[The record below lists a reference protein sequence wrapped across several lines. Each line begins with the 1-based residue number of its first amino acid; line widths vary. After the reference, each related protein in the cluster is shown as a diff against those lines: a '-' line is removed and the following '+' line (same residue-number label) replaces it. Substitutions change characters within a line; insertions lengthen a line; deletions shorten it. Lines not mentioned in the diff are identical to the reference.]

1 MRAPKVRWG
10 WYLFGLWFLAS
21 VAGAATGDQLFA
33 QGVGAFK
40 NGNFDLAVIYFQQA
54 RAAGLDPPTL
64 YFNLGASL
72 YKLGR
77 YAQAEE
83 AFRQCARDPLWASL
97 ANYNAGLAAY
107 QRGQHV
113 AAADYFKHASRTGD
127 SDEVRGLAL
136 AMLERVDPAASR
148 EPRGTLS
155 VNAGYNDNVI
165 LSADSQTL
173 STSGESDY
181 FSEALATAT
190 GWWGKN
196 ARTLRWDASLYDLRY
211 RELSDTNITS
221 VTLGVSTP
229 SRIASWYTSVGAQ
242 WEYVLRDGQHFQ
254 QIGSLRLTG
263 IRDRPNRGDLRLNV
277 QVSAIDA
284 LDSDFAFLDG
294 SHQEIEASIGQRVG
308 GGQTRFGLGIER
320 NDRADLA
327 IANEFFSFSPLR
339 YRVSFAGS
347 WPVRGYWRL
356 QPSASYTRS
365 RYADAEQRAGGL
377 VATREDDERRFTLRT
392 TYRLTEFWRLFGEYT
407 YTDNRSNFPEFSY
420 SQRIV
425 SLGASR
431 PF

>member
-1 MRAPKVRWG
+1 MRAPKARWG
-10 WYLFGLWFLAS
+10 WYLLGLWFLAS
-21 VAGAATGDQLFA
+21 VARAATGDQLFA

-40 NGNFDLAVIYFQQA
+40 NGNFDLAVTYFQQA
-54 RAAGLDPPTL
+54 RAAGLDLPSL

-83 AFRQCARDPLWASL
+83 AFRMCARHRLWASL

-107 QRGQHV
+107 QRGQRT
-113 AAADYFKHASRTGD
+113 AAADYFKNASRTSD

-148 EPRGTLS
+148 GPRGKLS
-155 VNAGYNDNVI
+155 VNAGYNDNVT

-173 STSGESDY
+173 AASSESDY
-181 FSEALATAT
+181 FSEVLASAT

-196 ARTLRWDASLYDLRY
+196 TRALRWDASLYDLRY
-211 RELSDTNITS
+211 RELSDNNITS
-221 VTLGVSTP
+221 VTLGASTP
-229 SRIASWYTSVGAQ
+229 SRIASWYASFGAQ
-242 WEYVLRDGQHFQ
+242 WEYVLRRGQRFQ

-263 IRDRPNRGDLRLNV
+263 IRDRPNRGDLRLSI

-284 LDSDFAFLDG
+284 LDSDFTFLDG
-294 SHQEIEASIGQRVG
+294 SRQEIEASIGQRVG
-308 GGQTRFGLGIER
+308 GGQTRFGFGIER

-327 IANEFFSFSPLR
+327 TASEFFSFSPLR

-347 WPVRGYWRL
+347 WPVRGYWRF
-356 QPSASYTRS
+356 QPSASYTQS
-365 RYADAEQRAGGL
+365 RYADADQRASGL
-377 VATREDDERRFTLRT
+377 VATREDDERQIALRA
-392 TYRLTEFWRLFGEYT
+392 TYRLTEFWRLFGDYT
-407 YTDNRSNFPEFSY
+407 YINNRSNFPEFSY

>member
-1 MRAPKVRWG
+1 MRGSKRRWA
-10 WYLFGLWFLAS
+10 WCLFGLWFLAS

-54 RAAGLDPPTL
+54 RAAGLDLPTL
-64 YFNLGASL
+64 YFNLAASL

-83 AFRQCARDPLWASL
+83 AFRMCARDPLWSSL

-107 QRGQHV
+107 QRGQRA
-113 AAADYFKHASRTGD
+113 AAADYFKYASRIGD

-148 EPRGTLS
+148 EPRGTLT
-155 VNAGYNDNVI
+155 VNAGYNDNVT

-173 STSGESDY
+173 AASSESDY
-181 FSEALATAT
+181 FSEVLASAT

-196 ARTLRWDASLYDLRY
+196 SRTLRWDASLYDLRY
-211 RELSDTNITS
+211 RELSGNNITS
-221 VTLGVSTP
+221 VALGVGKP
-229 SRIASWYTSVGAQ
+229 SRVASWYSNFGGQ
-242 WEYVLRDGQHFQ
+242 WEYVLRNGRRFQ
-254 QIGSLRLTG
+254 QIGSLRVTG
-263 IRDRPNRGDLRLNV
+263 IRDRQNGGDLRLGA
-277 QVSAIDA
+277 QVSVIDA
-284 LDSDFAFLDG
+284 LDSEFAFLDG
-294 SHQEIEASIGQRVG
+294 SRQEIEASIGQRVG
-308 GGQTRFGLGIER
+308 AGHTRFAFGIER

-347 WPVRGYWRL
+347 WPVRGYWRF
-356 QPSASYTRS
+356 QPSVSYTRS
-365 RYADAEQRAGGL
+365 RYADADLRASGM
-377 VATREDDERRFTLRT
+377 VATREDDERQVTLRAS
-392 TYRLTEFWRLFGEYT
+392 YRLTDFWRLFGDYT

-420 SQRIV
+420 SQHVI

>member
-1 MRAPKVRWG
+1 MRAPKVKWG
-10 WYLFGLWFLAS
+10 RYLLGLWFLAS

-40 NGNFDLAVIYFQQA
+40 TGNFDLAVIYFQQA
-54 RAAGLDPPTL
+54 RVAGLDRPTL

-83 AFRQCARDPLWASL
+83 AFRMCARDPLWASL

-107 QRGQHV
+107 QRGQGAV
-113 AAADYFKHASRTGD
+113 AADYFNHASRTSD

-136 AMLERVDPAASR
+136 AMLERVDPVASR

-155 VNAGYNDNVI
+155 VNVGHNDNVTF
-165 LSADSQTL
+165 SADNQTL
-173 STSGESDY
+173 LTSSQPDY
-181 FSEALATAT
+181 FSEVLASAT
-190 GWWGKN
+190 GWGGKN

-211 RELSDTNITS
+211 RELSDNNITS
-221 VTLGVSTP
+221 VTLGASKP
-229 SRIASWYTSVGAQ
+229 SRFASWYASVGAQ
-242 WEYVLRDGQHFQ
+242 WEYVLRRGQRFQ
-254 QIGSLRLTG
+254 QIGSVRLTG
-263 IRDRPNRGDLRLNV
+263 IRDRPNRGDLRLRV

-284 LDSDFAFLDG
+284 LDSNFAFLDG
-294 SHQEIEASIGQRVG
+294 SRQEIEASIGQRVG
-308 GGQTRFGLGIER
+308 GGQTRFGFGIER
-320 NDRADLA
+320 NDRADFTV
-327 IANEFFSFSPLR
+327 ANEFFSFSPLR

-347 WPVRGYWRL
+347 WPIRGYWRF
-356 QPSASYTRS
+356 QPSASYTQS
-365 RYADAEQRAGGL
+365 RYADADQRASGL
-377 VATREDDERRFTLRT
+377 VATREDDEWLVTLRA
-392 TYRLTEFWRLFGEYT
+392 TYRLTEFWRLFGDYT